1 MGEINPHQDRF
12 IIGLTGNIGTGKSLV
27 RKMLQHLGAY
37 GIDADILAHEA
48 LKPDSPAHERIIHCF
63 GASILDTRGAVDRA
77 KLAHIVFTDEKAL
90 VELENI
96 LHPLVSIAVANITQY
111 ARLPIII
118 IEAIKLLESDL
129 AGICDSIWVVDS
141 REQVIFDRLSYAR
154 GMDHAEIKER
164 LSHQSPSINKRQ
176 QANVVIEN
184 SQEVGKTWLQVTKA
198 WDQTKKKKRNFS
210 VCTNRTSDLLA
221 FSKDFLITPSSD
233 DISAVKEFIYQE
245 NQTAKDIKWLGD
257 KSNFLPTRQNHTR
270 QGFTRL
276 VCQHFLFAVP
286 DLFNNKNIAI
296 WDLSQFE
303 IVLLGHNYANSDTV
317 SKDFKKTLTLIEQFS
332 RMHMTQQI
340 IFPIEDHLKERRSFL
355 RKRGYKSIPS
365 RHVDVSYWNK
375 AGYNL
380 YQKKVCDTFDLF
392 SKRI

>member
-48 LKPDSPAHERIIHCF
+48 LKPNSPAHERIIHCF

-77 KLAHIVFTDEKAL
+77 KLSHIVFSDEKAL

-96 LHPLVSIAVANITQY
+96 LHPLVSIAVANIIQY

-118 IEAIKLLESDL
+118 IEAVKLLESDL
-129 AGICDSIWVVDS
+129 VGICDSIWVVDS
-141 REQVIFDRLSYAR
+141 PEQVIFNRLSYAR

-164 LSHQSPSINKRQ
+164 LSHQSPSIYKRQ

-210 VCTNRTSDLLA
+210 VCTNKTSDLLA

-233 DISAVKEFIYQE
+233 DISAVEEFIYQE
-245 NQTAKDIKWLGD
+245 NQPAKDIKWLGD
-257 KSNFLPTRQNHTR
+257 KSNFLPTYQNHTR
-270 QGFTRL
+270 QDFTRL

-286 DLFNNKNIAI
+286 DIFNNKNITI
-296 WDLSQFE
+296 WDLSQFK
-303 IVLLGHNYANSDTV
+303 IVLLGYNYANSDTIGKNFQKV
-317 SKDFKKTLTLIEQFS
+317 LTLIEQFS
-332 RMHMTQQI
+332 RMHMIQQI
-340 IFPIEDHLKERRSFL
+340 IFPIEDRLKERRSFL
-355 RKRGYKSIPS
+355 RKRGYKSMPS
-365 RHVDVSYWNK
+365 RNVDISYWNK

-380 YQKKVCDTFDLF
+380 YQKKVCDVFDLF
-392 SKRI
+392 SKRT

>member
-37 GIDADILAHEA
+37 GIDADILTHEA
-48 LKPDSPAHERIIHCF
+48 LKPDRPAQERIIQQF
-63 GASILDTRGAVDRA
+63 SPSILDTHGAVDRV
-77 KLAHIVFTDEKAL
+77 KLAHIVFSDKKAL

-96 LHPLVSIAVANITQY
+96 LHPLVSIAAAKLIQH

-129 AGICDSIWVVDS
+129 AGICDIIWVVDA

-154 GMDHAEIKER
+154 GMDHADIKER
-164 LSHQSPSINKRQ
+164 LSHQSPSKNKRQ
-176 QANVVIEN
+176 RADVVIEN
-184 SQEVGKTWLQVTKA
+184 SREVYKTWLQVTEA
-198 WDQTKKKKRNFS
+198 WDQAKKKKRGFS
-210 VCTNRTSDLLA
+210 VYTNRTSNLLA

-233 DISAVKEFIYQE
+233 DISEVEKFIDKE
-245 NQTAKDIKWLGD
+245 NQPAKDIKWLVD
-257 KSNFLPTRQNHTR
+257 KSNFPPARKNPTRLN
-270 QGFTRL
+270 FTQL
-276 VCQHFLFAVP
+276 VCQHFLFAIP
-286 DLFNNKNIAI
+286 DLLNNENITI

-303 IVLLGHNYANSDTV
+303 FILLGHNYANSDTV
-317 SKDFKKTLTLIEQFS
+317 SNDFKKTVTLIEQFS
-332 RMHMTQQI
+332 RMHMTQRI
-340 IFPIEDHLKERRSFL
+340 MFPIKDHFKERKSFL
-355 RKRGYKSIPS
+355 RERDYKSIPS
-365 RHVDVSYWNK
+365 HNGDISYWNK

-380 YQKKVCDTFDLF
+380 YQKKVCDVFDLF

>member
-1 MGEINPHQDRF
+1 
-12 IIGLTGNIGTGKSLV
+12 
-27 RKMLQHLGAY
+27 MLQHLGAY

-48 LKPDSPAHERIIHCF
+48 LKSNSPAHERIFRYF

-77 KLAHIVFTDEKAL
+77 KLAHIVFSDEKAL

-96 LHPLVSIAVANITQY
+96 LHPLVSIAVANIIQY

-164 LSHQSPSINKRQ
+164 LSHQSPSIYKRQ

-184 SQEVGKTWLQVTKA
+184 SQEVGKTWLQVTRA

-233 DISAVKEFIYQE
+233 DISAVEEFVSEE
-245 NQTAKDIKWLGD
+245 NQPDKYIIWLGD
-257 KSNFLPTRQNHTR
+257 RSNFPPTSQNHTR
-270 QGFTRL
+270 QDFIQL
-276 VCQHFLFAVP
+276 VCQYFLFAIP
-286 DLFNNKNIAI
+286 DSSNNESITI
-296 WDLSQFE
+296 WDLSQFKLT
-303 IVLLGHNYANSDTV
+303 LLGHNFANSDTA
-317 SKDFKKTLTLIEQFS
+317 SNDFKKAVALIEQFS
-332 RMHMTQQI
+332 HMHVTQRI
-340 IFPIEDHLKERRSFL
+340 IYPIEDHLKERKSFL
-355 RKRGYKSIPS
+355 RERGYKSMPS
-365 RHVDVSYWNK
+365 RDVDISYWKK

-380 YQKKVCDTFDLF
+380 YQKKVYDAFDLF
-392 SKRI
+392 SKRT